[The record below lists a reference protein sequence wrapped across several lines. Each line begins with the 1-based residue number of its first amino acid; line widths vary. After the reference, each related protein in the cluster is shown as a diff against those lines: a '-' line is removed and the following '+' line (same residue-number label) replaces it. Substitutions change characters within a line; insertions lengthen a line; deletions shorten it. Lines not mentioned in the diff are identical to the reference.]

1 QYVESS
7 SYNSYNNNIK
17 MNKIIK
23 IIFFLAFTFSLAPE
37 TVLANNKIKI
47 GLLIPLT
54 GKNSEIGQSIIK
66 STRLAINTI
75 NNVSIEIVPKDTQSN
90 PAITLR
96 AAKELANSGIKIVIG
111 PVFNESLIYLD
122 ELNELTFLALTNK
135 NDNFSKNIINAGI
148 SSKGVFGT
156 GVSVAFD
163 PRSLGTQID
172 DSVMQKNLA
181 TRLALRNKSY
191 ILNVS
196 TKVLDG
202 KIFVTGKVD
211 DPEEKLQI
219 TKLAW
224 ETKGARSVKNDIKIK
239 EDFNFQQSAKD
250 LLITSQ
256 LRTALIFNKKIKAT
270 NYQIDT
276 YKKKIFIYGISLTTE
291 ERKEVINEA
300 KEILDVEDVIASIV
314 LVEDLRIQKN

>member
-1 QYVESS
+1 
-7 SYNSYNNNIK
+7 
-17 MNKIIK
+17 MKIR
-23 IIFFLAFTFSLAPE
+23 IILICLIFLLFTSC
-37 TVLANNKIKI
+37 
-47 GLLIPLT
+47 
-54 GKNSEIGQSIIK
+54 
-66 STRLAINTI
+66 
-75 NNVSIEIVPKDTQSN
+75 
-90 PAITLR
+90 
-96 AAKELANSGIKIVIG
+96 
-111 PVFNESLIYLD
+111 
-122 ELNELTFLALTNK
+122 
-135 NDNFSKNIINAGI
+135 AGV
-148 SSKGVFGT
+148 SSKGIFGS

-172 DSVMQKNLA
+172 DSVMQKNLSA
-181 TRLALRNKSY
+181 RLILRDKSY
-191 ILNVS
+191 LLSVN

-202 KIFVTGKVD
+202 RIFLTGKVE

-224 ETKGARSVKNDIKIK
+224 EIKGVRSVKNDIKFK

-276 YKKKIFIYGISLTTE
+276 YKKKIFIYGISLTAD
-291 ERKEVINEA
+291 ERKEVIKEA
-300 KEILDVEDVIASIV
+300 KEILDVKDVISSIV